1 MPALL
6 VLGSKPDPI
15 VPVAGAFDALGCAN
29 ASGRTGRTLGLEDP
43 TYTVLSSVVASG
55 KNASNRLALAAL
67 RGLFTERLY
76 VYPRPPYPHSLAKRL
91 RHFGQVLR
99 TKPLPLRLVLR
110 RAGYRYGQIAFPPL
124 SSLFERIRTL
134 CGDAPEVEAAM
145 REKAPSTGLMAL
157 AMGLA
162 DRRWDR
168 VIASGFSF
176 EVTHGYAAN
185 PDIEARGS
193 AASAHADT
201 DITILRHLA
210 KCDDRLATTEP
221 IVHERTGL
229 ALLPGRVS

>member
-15 VPVAGAFDALGCAN
+15 VPAHGTFDALGCAN
-29 ASGRTGRTLGLEDP
+29 ASGRSGVTLGLEDP
-43 TYTVLSSVVASG
+43 LYTVLSSVVASG

-67 RGLFTERLY
+67 RGLTTERLY
-76 VYPRPPYPHSLAKRL
+76 VYPRPPYPHSLFKRV

-124 SSLFERIRTL
+124 AHFEARVRAL
-134 CGDAPEVEAAM
+134 CGDAPEVDAAM
-145 REKAPSTGLMAL
+145 REKAPSTGLMAI
-157 AMGLA
+157 AMGLS

-176 EVTHGYAAN
+176 EITHAYAAN
-185 PDIEARGS
+185 PDIDERGS
-193 AASAHADT
+193 SVSAHADT

-210 KCDDRLATTEP
+210 KHDDRLATTEP

-229 ALLPGRVS
+229 ALVPGRAA

>member
-15 VPVAGAFDALGCAN
+15 VPAPGTFDALGCAN
-29 ASGRTGRTLGLEDP
+29 ASGRMGRTLGLGDP
-43 TYTVLSSVVASG
+43 AYTVLSSVVASG

-76 VYPRPPYPHSLAKRL
+76 VYPRPPYPHSLGKRL

-110 RAGYRYGQIAFPPL
+110 RAGYRYGQIHFPPL
-124 SSLFERIRTL
+124 ASFFDRVRTL
-134 CGDAPEVEAAM
+134 CGGAPEVDAAM
-145 REKAPSTGLMAL
+145 RDKAPSTGLMAIAL
-157 AMGLA
+157 GLA

-176 EVTHGYAAN
+176 ESTHAYATN
-185 PDIEARGS
+185 PDIEERGT
-193 AASAHADT
+193 AVSAHAGT

-210 KCDDRLATTEP
+210 KHDDRLATTEP

-229 ALLPGRVS
+229 ALLPGRSS